1 MANMFLY
8 DGATPNFF
16 FTKILR
22 TNFPQ
27 SGLEGEKSAEKC
39 DFRENERAPA

>member
-1 MANMFLY
+1 MAKMFLY

-16 FTKILR
+16 FTKIVW

-27 SGLEGEKSAEKC
+27 SGLEDDKSAEIG